1 MWFKTTLR
9 TETTARPAERLFD
22 EAFLRRLERL
32 SLQPQ
37 RFLRGQPALGEHL
50 SRRQLP
56 TTIFSDHRPYSAGD
70 DYRYIDWNAYA
81 HQEQIF
87 VKLGEIEQNVPIHV
101 LVDVSRSMQWAEGA
115 ESGDGQPSKL
125 RTALRLAAALGYLTL
140 SHNDQLIVQPFGD
153 TTLRRFGPARG
164 KARLAELLRF
174 LEALKPDQPTALAQV
189 LASHAARYQ
198 RGGLLVL
205 CSDLLTTEGLAEGL
219 RLLPPPRWQVLVLHI
234 TDPRELNPPNGETAE
249 LVDSETGKRL
259 QVTLDD
265 QTLAVFQRN
274 VAAWQAEI
282 RDACGRHGAM
292 YAQLPTTWPFE
303 RQVISYLH
311 ARRILR

>member
-9 TETTARPAERLFD
+9 TEIPARPAERLFD

-56 TTIFSDHRPYSAGD
+56 ATIFSDHRPYSAGD

-101 LVDVSRSMQWAEGA
+101 LVDVSRSMQWGEWA
-115 ESGDGQPSKL
+115 DGQPSKL

-174 LEALKPDQPTALAQV
+174 LESLRSDQPTAIAQV
-189 LASHAARYQ
+189 LASHAAHYQ

-205 CSDLLTTEGLAEGL
+205 CSDLLTAEGLAEGL
-219 RLLPPPRWQVLVLHI
+219 RMLPPPRWQVLVLHMI
-234 TDPRELNPPNGETAE
+234 DPHELDPPAGETAE
-249 LVDSETGKRL
+249 LVDAETGKRL

-265 QTLAVFQRN
+265 QTLAVFRRN
-274 VAAWQAEI
+274 VASWQAEI

-303 RQVISYLH
+303 RHVIPYLH

>member
-9 TETTARPAERLFD
+9 TEARSQPPERLFD
-22 EAFLRRLERL
+22 EGFLRRLERM

-56 TTIFSDHRPYSAGD
+56 ATIFSDHRPYSAGD

-81 HQEQIF
+81 HQDQMF

-101 LVDVSRSMQWAEGA
+101 LVDVSRSMEW
-115 ESGDGQPSKL
+115 GQPTKL

-140 SHNDQLIVQPFGD
+140 SHNDQLIVQPFGE

-174 LEALKPDQPTALAQV
+174 LEGLRPDQPTALAQV
-189 LASHAARYQ
+189 LAAHAARYQ

-205 CSDLLTTEGLAEGL
+205 CSDLLTPEGLAEGL
-219 RLLPPPRWQVLVLHI
+219 RLLPPPRWQVLVLHVI
-234 TDPRELNPPNGETAE
+234 DPRELDPPTGETAE
-249 LVDSETGKRL
+249 LVDSETGQHL

-265 QTLAVFQRN
+265 QSLAVFRRN
-274 VAAWQAEI
+274 VANWQAEI
-282 RDACGRHGAM
+282 VAACGRHGAM

-303 RQVISYLH
+303 RQVIAYLH